1 MRTEKV
7 KIRNFIRFGAL
18 FLMLVLQFLF
28 LSSHFSLA
36 SAELI
41 DRVVAFVNDRAITLS
56 ELKETYERTRK
67 LQPDITME
75 EVLNTMVNR
84 LLLLNDAR
92 RLKIEAKSDDE
103 ILNEYEELK
112 VRALVRVREED
123 IENYYKKNEKE
134 FGGAPYES
142 VRGKI
147 EALLTEKQTN
157 ELLKKQIA
165 ELRSKAYVKILLN
178 APTGN
183 DGTGQP

>member
-1 MRTEKV
+1 MKTANYKL
-7 KIRNFIRFGAL
+7 KIMILLSL
-18 FLMLVLQFLF
+18 FTL
-28 LSSHFSLA
+28 HFSLFTCEA
-36 SAELI
+36 NAELI

-67 LQPDITME
+67 LQPDITMQ

-92 RLKIEAKSDDE
+92 RLKIEAKTDDE

-123 IENYYKKNEKE
+123 IESYYKKNEKE

-142 VRGKI
+142 VRDKI
-147 EALLTEKQTN
+147 ETLLTEEQTN

-178 APTGN
+178 APPGN
-183 DGTGQP
+183 GGTGRP